1 VIAGVG
7 IDLVDIARVQ
17 RLIDAKGERALR
29 RLFTADEVDYA
40 HTRALPAQHLAARLA
55 AKEAAFKALAGNSLA
70 RSIGWRE
77 IEVVR
82 GDHGPTLSLHGN
94 AADRAKELGVT
105 SIWVSLTHSA
115 TTAGAVVVLEAARP
129 PNSVRGND

>member
-1 VIAGVG
+1 MIVGVG

-29 RLFTADEVDYA
+29 RLFVADEVDYA
-40 HTRALPAQHLAARLA
+40 LTRALPAQHLAARLA

-70 RSIGWRE
+70 RTIGWRE

-82 GDHGPTLSLHGN
+82 GDHGPTLALHGV
-94 AADRAKELGVT
+94 AADRAAELGVT

-115 TTAGAVVVLEAARP
+115 TTAGAVVVLESARP
-129 PNSVRGND
+129 SNSVSWND

>member
-1 VIAGVG
+1 MIAGLG

-17 RLIDAKGERALR
+17 RLIDAKGEHALR

-40 HTRALPAQHLAARLA
+40 LSRALPAQHLAARLA

-82 GDHGPTLSLHGN
+82 GDHGPTLSLHGR
-94 AADRAKELGVT
+94 AANRAAELGVT

-115 TTAGAVVVLEAARP
+115 TTAGAVVVLEGAGP
-129 PNSVRGND
+129 SNSVRGND

>member
-29 RLFTADEVDYA
+29 RLFTAAEVDYA
-40 HTRALPAQHLAARLA
+40 LTRALPAQHLAARLA

-82 GDHGPTLSLHGN
+82 GEHGPTLSLHGS

-115 TTAGAVVVLEAARP
+115 TTAGAVVVLEAPRP